1 MRLVVYFGQMFGKLA
16 FGIRLTVSSSCL
28 FFSVRRAWVS
38 RPKLAFIEL
47 ASNFFDFWNRWLP
60 YTGFGT
66 GKLTESIVMFIGF
79 LLIWPLRTKPPCERY
94 IVVALLEFAVAVMGC
109 WTG

>member
-1 MRLVVYFGQMFGKLA
+1 
-16 FGIRLTVSSSCL
+16 
-28 FFSVRRAWVS
+28 
-38 RPKLAFIEL
+38 
-47 ASNFFDFWNRWLP
+47 
-60 YTGFGT
+60 
-66 GKLTESIVMFIGF
+66 LTESIVMFIGF